1 MKKLFFSLMM
11 AFVCGGAM
19 AEEDTK
25 EYKTFVKNDYHV
37 FYCSHNG
44 VTVVVDPTQ
53 GGIFEP
59 HISIINESCRE
70 FIFEPQKITASA
82 FAIPGVSSK
91 SARYRVERFLAKGD
105 TLGFDKDQLK
115 IYTPEKYIKVENK
128 ANFWATLL
136 VGVVNGAVKVGA
148 NALRG
153 DDNRSPE
160 ERAADRL
167 IEDKYDDRLY
177 QEMSNEHQQEIKRI
191 KEQYW
196 RANTI
201 FDGEEHEGFIAIK
214 PVKSQYLILDIPV
227 NGENF
232 HFIINNN
239 KKY

>member
-1 MKKLFFSLMM
+1 M
-11 AFVCGGAM
+11 
-19 AEEDTK
+19 
-25 EYKTFVKNDYHV
+25 
-37 FYCSHNG
+37 
-44 VTVVVDPTQ
+44 
-53 GGIFEP
+53 
-59 HISIINESCRE
+59 
-70 FIFEPQKITASA
+70 
-82 FAIPGVSSK
+82 
-91 SARYRVERFLAKGD
+91 
-105 TLGFDKDQLK
+105 K

-177 QEMSNEHQQEIKRI
+177 QDMSNEHQQEIKRI

-232 HFIINNN
+232 HFIINN